1 MENYF
6 NQDHFNFLSNVDR
19 NAQGYVGNNSLQ
31 WAISVLPAHGFDAR
45 LDKRFNR
52 YELFDFCKDPKNDEI
67 NVLTAILSWGG
78 MRRDHGRLLLKNFDY
93 LASLI
98 TDLRNGKY
106 KSREEAFL
114 EFQNRRVEGKLPGL
128 GIGYYTKLICF
139 LSPELNG
146 YIMDQWVAKSINL
159 LTGKNIVKLT
169 SDSWVNDSNDS
180 KTYESFCSH
189 VDCLADQLKCPG
201 FQAEEVIFSVGRG
214 QGEWRNYLIRHYKN
228 QDRKS

>member
-1 MENYF
+1 M
-6 NQDHFNFLSNVDR
+6 
-19 NAQGYVGNNSLQ
+19 G
-31 WAISVLPAHGFDAR
+31 
-45 LDKRFNR
+45 
-52 YELFDFCKDPKNDEI
+52 
-67 NVLTAILSWGG
+67 
-78 MRRDHGRLLLKNFDY
+78 
-93 LASLI
+93 SLI
-98 TDLRNGKY
+98 VDLRNGKY
-106 KSREEAFL
+106 KSREEAFF
-114 EFQNRRVEGKLPGL
+114 EFQNRRVKGKLPGL

-189 VDCLADQLKCPG
+189 VDCLAYQLKCSG
-201 FQAEEVIFSVGRG
+201 FEAEEVIFSVGRG